1 MESLDDVIDAMI
13 ADQVIH
19 RHRRK
24 WLIALGIVVVL
35 AVVIFFT
42 GGWKEKK
49 GRTVDTMDAPV
60 TLKAGRF
67 EIGVSDAKIIR
78 KPKTEYSPAEARLAV
93 AVQLKNTDDEE
104 KASIRFDSNM
114 LRWVV
119 PGKEPIKPANVK
131 CKDEAV
137 LGYTLVYGLPAE
149 ACVATFDTSPNFK
162 TDQIEIGVL
171 KESYRSA
178 SGLLGATEKPYWQGE
193 EAVAVVRVKTTIE
206 TEPDE

>member
-104 KASIRFDSNM
+104 KASVRFDSNM

>member
-1 MESLDDVIDAMI
+1 M
-13 ADQVIH
+13 
-19 RHRRK
+19 
-24 WLIALGIVVVL
+24 
-35 AVVIFFT
+35 
-42 GGWKEKK
+42 
-49 GRTVDTMDAPV
+49 
-60 TLKAGRF
+60 
-67 EIGVSDAKIIR
+67 
-78 KPKTEYSPAEARLAV
+78 
-93 AVQLKNTDDEE
+93 
-104 KASIRFDSNM
+104 
-114 LRWVV
+114 
-119 PGKEPIKPANVK
+119 
-131 CKDEAV
+131 

>member
-13 ADQVIH
+13 ADRVIH

-24 WLIALGIVVVL
+24 WLIAIGIVVVL

-49 GRTVDTMDAPV
+49 GRTVDTVDAPV
-60 TLKAGRF
+60 TLEAGRF

-78 KPKTEYSPAEARLAV
+78 TPKTEYSPAKARLEV
-93 AVQLKNTDDEE
+93 ALQLKNIDEE
-104 KASIRFDSNM
+104 EHTSARFGSDM
-114 LRWVV
+114 LRWVI
-119 PGKEPIKPANVK
+119 PGKEPVKPKYNVK
-131 CKDEAV
+131 CKNTDAGAV
-137 LGYTLVYGLPAE
+137 IVYGLPAE
-149 ACVATFDTSPNFK
+149 ACVVTFDTSPNFK
-162 TDQIEIGVL
+162 TDKVEIGVL

-193 EAVAVVRVKTTIE
+193 EAVAVVRVPTKIE
-206 TEPDE
+206 TETEE

>member
-93 AVQLKNTDDEE
+93 TVQLKNTDDEE
-104 KASIRFDSNM
+104 KASIRFGSDM

-193 EAVAVVRVKTTIE
+193 EAVAVVRVKTEIV
-206 TEPDE
+206 TEADE